1 MTAPSPHLPWFSA
14 DTRRWFTDAFAEP
27 TPAQTQAWQ
36 AISSGQNALVVAPT
50 GSGKTLAAF
59 LWAIDRMTTDTT
71 EDQAPADAQE
81 EAKGRAGLPGTTV
94 LYVSPL
100 KALAVD
106 VERNLRSPIAG
117 IGRVR
122 GSALPI
128 TTGVRS
134 GDTSPADRRR
144 LVTKPPD
151 ILITTPESFY
161 LMLTSAARETLKGVQ
176 TVIVDEVHA
185 VASSKRGS
193 HLALSLERLD
203 ELTGEEVQRIGL
215 SATVRPPERIA
226 RFLGGDRPVTIVQPQ
241 THKTLDLSVV
251 VPIQDMANPPA
262 SDDEEGHTS
271 GPTIWPHVQRQVLEA
286 IKAHTSTLVF
296 ANSRRLAER
305 LTTKLNEMWAQ
316 EQEDSDGDAGV
327 IAMAHHG
334 SVSKERR
341 REIED
346 DLKAGRLPA
355 VVATSSLELGIDMG
369 AVDLVIQIQS
379 PPSVASGLQRVGRAG
394 HQVGAVSKALVFP
407 THRGDLLSAT
417 VTLGAMSAGAI
428 EPIHPPQH
436 PLDVLAQQLIA
447 MVAMDD
453 WDADAA
459 FGLVRR
465 SGPYSGLPRSSFDAV
480 INMLVGRY
488 PSEDFASLRPR
499 LTLDPST
506 NQLSPRPGAQ
516 RLAVTAGGTIPDR
529 GHFAVM
535 LASGDESR
543 RVGELDEE
551 MVYESRVGDV
561 FALGSASW
569 RIEEITADRVL
580 VSPAP
585 GQAAKMPFW
594 HGDTMGRPA
603 ELGYEIGSFL
613 RNFTQA
619 TPTPGLDTDARA
631 NLLDYLQ
638 EQREATGG
646 LPNDQA
652 IIIEVFADEIG
663 DRRVVIHSPF
673 GAKVHAPWALIIGER
688 ISTEFGIDA
697 QVMAGDDGIV
707 LRLPEDGHDHSEGG
721 GELLDLI
728 VQDPATVL
736 SQVTT
741 LVGSSA
747 VFASR
752 FRECASRALLFGR
765 KDPGRRAPLWQQRQR
780 SSQLLTV
787 AAGFESFPI
796 VLETVREVVQDVY
809 DVPAL
814 TELMRSIADGSI
826 AVTQVHTRTPSPM
839 ARSLLFGYV
848 AQYLYDGDSPL
859 AERKS
864 AALSLDESLLTE
876 LLGTA
881 DLRELL
887 DEGAIATVAGRLQ
900 RLGDRQASTL
910 EQAWDVVRTVGPLL
924 PRECG
929 DRGIAAEFVEELVRT
944 RRLIRIRHG
953 GKEWLALAQDAALLR
968 DALGAALPVGLSEEF
983 LAVVPDALAQLIQR
997 YANTHGPFTSA
1008 EVSERFG
1015 LSVPAIEETLELLVK
1030 RGKILKGEF
1039 RPNASGT
1046 EWCQS
1051 ENLRAIRRAS
1061 AAAYAQQAEPI
1072 DQTTYSRFPTLWQRI
1087 HTSTT
1092 PATERGVDG
1101 LLAVI
1106 EQLAGVPMPASQLET
1121 LILPR
1126 RVRAY
1131 NPSMLDELTA
1141 AGEVTWWGVASL
1153 PRDGWV
1159 ALSPSDVAPA
1169 FLPAVTLSPAVGTG
1183 ADADTN
1189 PVPEPET
1196 RESPDADLA
1205 ASIVQLLEQGGGWF
1219 EHQLVSQL
1227 QGSADPAAIS
1237 GALWRLVWDGRVTN
1251 DSIAPLRALG
1261 AKPGKV
1267 RPVRRRRLGVRAAG
1281 PGLSSGRWSLLPPSK
1296 RPQPES
1302 ALLRA
1307 EGLLIR
1313 HGIVTR
1319 GSVTAEREVF
1329 GPNYR
1334 ALRALE
1340 EKGHSRRGY
1349 FVSGLGGAQF
1359 ALAPAIDAARSL
1371 EVPPVGQLFR
1381 QEQPQRTVAILA
1393 AADPAN
1399 PYGAALAW
1407 PDTTSPGRPGR
1418 KAGAFVVLVQG
1429 RPVVYAE
1436 SGGSAMTIWDQEPAE
1451 VQDAL
1456 TALVRAVSGQELR
1469 PMTVKRIN
1477 GQLAHENSLGSILVQ
1492 AGAFATPSGIKI
1504 RR

>member
-1 MTAPSPHLPWFSA
+1 MTDPAPQLPWFSA
-14 DTRRWFTDAFAEP
+14 DTRRWFADTFVAP
-27 TPAQTQAWQ
+27 TAAQAQAWQ
-36 AISSGQNALVVAPT
+36 AISAGENALVVAPT

-59 LWAIDRMTTDTT
+59 LWAIDRMTTAAT
-71 EDQAPADAQE
+71 ESAA
-81 EAKGRAGLPGTTV
+81 EAESNPRPGGTVQPGSTV

-134 GDTSPADRRR
+134 GDTTPADRRR
-144 LVTKPPD
+144 LISKPPD

-161 LMLTSAARETLKGVQ
+161 LMLTSAARETLTTVQ
-176 TVIVDEVHA
+176 TVIIDEVHA

-203 ELTGEEVQRIGL
+203 ALTGQPVQRIGL

-226 RFLGGDRPVTIVQPQ
+226 RFLGGDRPVTIVQPDAA
-241 THKTLDLSVV
+241 KTLDLSVV
-251 VPIQDMANPPA
+251 VPIEDMANPPA
-262 SDDEEGHTS
+262 TDDEEGHTS

-316 EQEDSDGDAGV
+316 EQQDAAGEAGV

-341 REIED
+341 RAIED

-394 HQVGAVSKALVFP
+394 HQVGAVSKAIVFP

-417 VTLGAMSAGAI
+417 VTLGAMGAGEI

-453 WDADAA
+453 WDVDLA

-480 INMLVGRY
+480 VNMLIGRY

-499 LTLDPST
+499 LTLDPTT
-506 NQLSPRPGAQ
+506 NQLSARPGAQ

-594 HGDTMGRPA
+594 HGDTMGRPS
-603 ELGYEIGSFL
+603 ELGYEIGRFL
-613 RNFTQA
+613 RDFTPA
-619 TPTPGLDTDARA
+619 TPTPGLDPAARE
-631 NLLDYLQ
+631 NLTSYLQ
-638 EQREATGG
+638 EQRVATGG
-646 LPNDQA
+646 LPHDKA
-652 IIIEVFADEIG
+652 IIIEVFSDEIG

-688 ISTEFGIDA
+688 ISTEFGVDA

-707 LRLPEDGHDHSEGG
+707 LRLPEDGHDRDNPEARRD
-721 GELLDLI
+721 LLDLI
-728 VQDPATVL
+728 VQDPTTVL
-736 SQVTT
+736 GQVTT
-741 LVGSSA
+741 LVGGSA

-780 SSQLLTV
+780 SAQLLTV
-787 AAGFESFPI
+787 AANFETFPI

-814 TELMRSIADGSI
+814 TDLMQAISEGSI
-826 AVTQVHTRTPSPM
+826 SVTQVHTPTPSPM

-887 DEGAIATVAGRLQ
+887 DEGAIATVSARLQ
-900 RLGDRQASTL
+900 RLADRKAHTL

-924 PRECG
+924 RSECAQ
-929 DRGIAAEFVEELVRT
+929 RGVTDAFIAELFRT
-944 RRLIRIRHG
+944 RRLVQIGQG
-953 GKEWLALAQDAALLR
+953 GQEWIAVAQDAALLR
-968 DALGAALPVGLSEEF
+968 DALGAGLPLGLPEEF
-983 LAVVPDALAQLIQR
+983 LAVVPDALTKLVHR

-1008 EVSERFG
+1008 EVAARYG
-1015 LSVPAIEETLELLVK
+1015 LSQSAITETLELLVK

-1039 RPNASGT
+1039 RPSSSGT

-1051 ENLRAIRRAS
+1051 DNLRAIRRAS

-1072 DQTTYSRFPTLWQRI
+1072 DQGTYARFPLLWQRVQ
-1087 HTSTT
+1087 TSTT
-1092 PATERGVDG
+1092 PASERGLDG
-1101 LLAVI
+1101 LMAVV
-1106 EQLAGVPMPASQLET
+1106 EQLAGVPLPASQLET
-1121 LILPR
+1121 LILPA

-1131 NPSMLDELTA
+1131 NPSMLDQLTA
-1141 AGEVTWWGVASL
+1141 AGEVTWWGVAAL

-1169 FLPAVTLSPAVGTG
+1169 FLPVGSSANPSTS
-1183 ADADTN
+1183 AADTG
-1189 PVPEPET
+1189 VEPT
-1196 RESPDADLA
+1196 LAVLLLDLL
-1205 ASIVQLLEQGGGWF
+1205 QQGGGWF
-1219 EHQLVSQL
+1219 EHQLVSAL
-1227 QGSADPAAIS
+1227 TGRAEALAIS
-1237 GALWRLVWDGRVTN
+1237 STLWSLVWEGRITN

-1261 AKPGKV
+1261 RSPRKI
-1267 RPVRRRRLGVRAAG
+1267 RPVRRRRLGARPTG
-1281 PGLSSGRWSLLPPSK
+1281 PALSSGRWSLLPAS
-1296 RPQPES
+1296 RRAEPES
-1302 ALLRA
+1302 ALLRG
-1307 EGLLIR
+1307 EGLLLR

-1319 GSVTAEREVF
+1319 GAVTAEREVY

-1349 FVSGLGGAQF
+1349 FVAGLGGAQF

-1371 EVPPVGQLFR
+1371 EAIPVVDLFR
-1381 QEQPQRTVAILA
+1381 NQEPEQPVAVLA

-1399 PYGAALAW
+1399 PYGAALPW
-1407 PDTTSPGRPGR
+1407 PETASPGRPGR
-1418 KAGAFVVLVQG
+1418 KAGAFVILVAG
-1429 RPVVYAE
+1429 SPVVYAE
-1436 SGGSAMTIWDQEPAE
+1436 SGGSAVTMWERDSAE
-1451 VQDAL
+1451 QAAAL
-1456 TALVRAVSGQELR
+1456 TALVQAVTHQELR

-1477 GQLAHENSLGSILVQ
+1477 GQPALESAFRPAMEA
-1492 AGAFATPSGIKI
+1492 AGAFATPSGLKV